1 MLFSSL
7 ITNIVLILGS
17 SSLINGQCFESS
29 KLPNGKTY
37 YKKADC
43 YGHQRRFVPRGSSGI
58 SADAPGSGRGG
69 VGSTTASNARF
80 NTANAISAANGTFLI
95 NLNCQSDQATC
106 NEVQYT
112 FISAA
117 QFLANAL
124 VIKQPITIDARFYS
138 FCTVYQECISG
149 AGASITL
156 GQATPNRQILLQG
169 DDNIPRMYPQALV
182 KQLDPS
188 KAPGSGSSAD
198 ILAEFNSD
206 AKFWFQRSNKTISSN
221 QVDFLLVVSHELIHG
236 LGFTSSYSDYW
247 NTDNPQALTPNPI
260 IESQSNGKARI
271 SGFTENIF
279 DKYMIRTDNNQAI
292 TDSVATPL
300 NNWAQN
306 TQYASSADD
315 LFDQFQN
322 SNVYNLS
329 TNLLTLAVKENSL
342 ALNLNTTSGPLFL
355 ETGLTP
361 FQPSSSISHVDID
374 KYKNSNEFLMQW
386 EINSGISLADS
397 MKKIGGQWNT
407 APYGPNL
414 IQFLGN
420 MGYPTNSNPDPKV
433 FLQLSDS
440 SKIRAHLLPA
450 LAVAGLVYLL
460 I

>member
-1 MLFSSL
+1 MLSSSL
-7 ITNIVLILGS
+7 ITNIVLILGG
-17 SSLINGQCFESS
+17 SSLINGQCFENS

-37 YKKADC
+37 YEKVDC
-43 YGHQRRFVPRGSSGI
+43 YAHQRRFVPRGSSI
-58 SADAPGSGRGG
+58 SADAPSSGRGG

-95 NLNCQSDQATC
+95 NLNCQSDQTTC

-117 QFLANAL
+117 QFLANVL

-138 FCTVYQECISG
+138 FCTVYQECVSG
-149 AGASITL
+149 AGSSITL

-169 DDNIPRMYPQALV
+169 DDNVSRMYPQALV

-188 KAPGSGSSAD
+188 KAPGSSSSAD

-206 AKFWFQRSNKTISSN
+206 AKFWFQRSNKTISSS

-247 NTDNPQALTPNPI
+247 NSDTPQALTPNPM

-279 DKYMIRTDNNQAI
+279 DKYMIRNDNNQAI

-306 TQYASSADD
+306 TQYVSSADD
-315 LFDQFQN
+315 LFDQFQS
-322 SNVYNLS
+322 SNVYSLS
-329 TNLLTLAVKENSL
+329 TNLLNLAVNQNSL
-342 ALNLNTTSGPLFL
+342 ALNLNTTGGPLFL
-355 ETGLTP
+355 ETGLKP
-361 FQPSSSISHVDID
+361 FQPSSSISHVDIS
-374 KYKNSNEFLMQW
+374 KYSNSNEFLMQW

-440 SKIRAHLLPA
+440 KNLKAHLLPA
-450 LAVAGLVYLL
+450 LVIAGLVYLL
-460 I
+460 V